1 MGNPKNETRHAM
13 RILDL
18 TLKDLVQIFR
28 DRKTLIFL
36 VAMPVAMT
44 IFMGYML
51 RGSAQTSDPRLAL
64 GWVDGDPQ
72 GALSQS
78 LREMF
83 VNSGAFNIVDVQQS
97 QASEMVGSGKLSG
110 ALIIPADFSQQTLDG
125 TNAQIKLLGDESSN
139 TGQQVLQLARPL
151 ILRLNSAIE
160 IARISTGS
168 GLALPAVGGGGP
180 AQANVGQDA
189 LLASFNQA
197 LQAWLQMDAGQAVVN
212 TEMATGN
219 SANEGNPYNQTSPGI
234 LVMFSIFSLVTSAG
248 LLVAERKTRTLQRLM
263 TTAMQPWQI
272 IAGHLLAMFG
282 LVFLQSLL
290 LVVFGQLFLK
300 VDYLR
305 QPVGIFLVVVSLG
318 LWVAAM
324 GLLIGVIAK
333 GDEQVVLYSMV
344 AMFAFAALGGAW
356 FPLEGAGRAFA
367 TIGHLTPAAWA
378 MDGFQNVL
386 VRGLGLSSVLLPAG
400 ILLAYA
406 LGFFGLATWRFRQG
420 QLD

>member
-1 MGNPKNETRHAM
+1 M

-36 VAMPVAMT
+36 VAMPVVMT

-51 RGSAQTSDPRLAL
+51 RGSDQTGDPRLAL

-78 LREMF
+78 LRTMF
-83 VNSGAFNIVDVQQS
+83 ENSRTFNIVDVQQL
-97 QASEMVGSGKLSG
+97 QASEMVGAGKLAG
-110 ALIIPADFSQQTLDG
+110 AVIIPANYSQLTLDG
-125 TNAQIKLLGDESSN
+125 SNAQITLLGDESSN
-139 TGQQVLQLARPL
+139 TGQQALQLARPL
-151 ILRLNSAIE
+151 ILRLNSAVE
-160 IARISTGS
+160 IARISN
-168 GLALPAVGGGGP
+168 PASSSS
-180 AQANVGQDA
+180 QTA
-189 LLASFNQA
+189 LLVSFNQA
-197 LQAWLQMDAGQAVVN
+197 IQVWSQMDADEPVVVS
-212 TEMATGN
+212 EMATGN
-219 SANEGNPYNQTSPGI
+219 SPNEGNPYNQTSPGI
-234 LVMFSIFSLVTSAG
+234 LVMFSIFSLVTSAS

-263 TTAMQPWQI
+263 TTAMKPWQI
-272 IAGHLLAMFG
+272 IAGHLLAMFS
-282 LVFLQSLL
+282 LVFLQSVM
-290 LVVFGQLFLK
+290 LVVFGQLVLK

-305 QPVGIFLVVVSLG
+305 QPLGMLLVVIGLG

-324 GLLIGVIAK
+324 GLLIGVISK

-344 AMFAFAALGGAW
+344 AMFVFAALGGAW
-356 FPLEGAGRAFA
+356 FPLEGAGQAFS

-378 MDGFQNVL
+378 MDGFQNIL
-386 VRGLGLSSVLLPAG
+386 VRGQGFGSVMLPTG

-406 LGFFGLATWRFRQG
+406 LGFFGLATWLFHRG

>member
-1 MGNPKNETRHAM
+1 M
-13 RILDL
+13 RIVDL

-28 DRKTLIFL
+28 DRKMLIFL
-36 VAMPVAMT
+36 VAMPVAIT
-44 IFMGYML
+44 IFMGYMY
-51 RGSAQTSDPRLAL
+51 RSSAQTSDPRLAL

-78 LREMF
+78 LRTMF
-83 VNSGAFNIVDVQQS
+83 ANSGAFNIMDVQLS
-97 QASEMVGSGKLSG
+97 QASEMVGSGKL
-110 ALIIPADFSQQTLDG
+110 AAAVIIPADFSQKTLDG
-125 TNAQIKLLGDESSN
+125 TSAQITLLGDESSN

-151 ILRLNSAIE
+151 ILRLNSAVE
-160 IARISTGS
+160 IARISNEAGS
-168 GLALPAVGGGGP
+168 SSQATNNGSPALTDSG
-180 AQANVGQDA
+180 QAA
-189 LLASFNQA
+189 MLASFNQA
-197 LQAWLQMDAGQAVVN
+197 LNAWSQMDAGQAVVN
-212 TEMATGN
+212 TEMATGK
-219 SANEGNPYNQTSPGI
+219 SAGDGNPYNQSSPGI
-234 LVMFSIFSLVTSAG
+234 LVMFSIFSLVTSAS

-263 TTAMQPWQI
+263 TTAMKPWQI
-272 IAGHLLAMFG
+272 IAGHLLAMFS
-282 LVFLQSLL
+282 LVFLQSLM
-290 LVVFGQLFLK
+290 LVVFGQLVLK

-305 QPVGIFLVVVSLG
+305 QPAGIFLVVLGLG

-344 AMFAFAALGGAW
+344 AMFVFAALGGAW

-386 VRGLGLSSVLLPAG
+386 VRGLGLGSVLLPVG

>member
-1 MGNPKNETRHAM
+1 M

-18 TLKDLVQIFR
+18 MIKDLVQIFR
-28 DRKTLIFL
+28 DRKSLIFL
-36 VAMPVAMT
+36 IAMPVAFT
-44 IFMGYML
+44 VFMGYMY
-51 RGSAQTSDPRLAL
+51 RSPAQAGDARLAL

-72 GALSQS
+72 GALSPV
-78 LREMF
+78 LRTMF
-83 VNSGAFNIVDVQQS
+83 ENSGAFRLMDID
-97 QASEMVGSGKLSG
+97 QAQAPDMLASGQLAA
-110 ALIIPADFSQQTLDG
+110 ALVIPPDFSQRTLDG
-125 TNAQIKLLGDESSN
+125 TDAQITLLGDEASN

-168 GLALPAVGGGGP
+168 GSALPAVGGGGP
-180 AQANVGQDA
+180 AQANAGQDA

-197 LQAWLQMDAGQAVVN
+197 LQAWSQLDAGEPVMSN
-212 TEMATGN
+212 EMATGVTE
-219 SANEGNPYNQTSPGI
+219 SDDPTTTNPYNQTSPGI
-234 LVMFSIFSLVTSAG
+234 LVMFSIFSLVTSAS

-272 IAGHLLAMFG
+272 IAGHLLAMFS
-282 LVFLQSLL
+282 LVFLQSLI

-305 QPVGIFLVVVSLG
+305 QPLGIFLVVVGLG
-318 LWVAAM
+318 LWVASM

-344 AMFAFAALGGAW
+344 AMFVFAALGGAW

-378 MDGFQNVL
+378 MDGFQNIL
-386 VRGLGLSSVLLPAG
+386 VRGLSLGSVLLPAG

-406 LGFFGLATWRFRQG
+406 LGFFGLATWWFRKG
-420 QLD
+420 LLD

>member
-1 MGNPKNETRHAM
+1 M

-18 TLKDLVQIFR
+18 MLKDLVQIFR

-36 VAMPVAMT
+36 VAMPVVMT
-44 IFMGYML
+44 IFMGFMM
-51 RGSAQTSDPRLAL
+51 RGSAQTSDPRLTL

-72 GALSQS
+72 GALSQAI
-78 LREMF
+78 RTMF
-83 VNSGAFNIVDVQQS
+83 ENSGAFDIMDVQQS
-97 QASEMVGSGKLSG
+97 QASEMVGSGKLAG
-110 ALIIPADFSQQTLDG
+110 AVIIPANFSQQTLEG
-125 TNAQIKLLGDESSN
+125 TNAQITLLGDESSN
-139 TGQQVLQLARPL
+139 TGQQVLQLARPI
-151 ILRLNSAIE
+151 ILRLNSAAE
-160 IARISTGS
+160 IARMRNKTGS
-168 GLALPAVGGGGP
+168 NS
-180 AQANVGQDA
+180 QTA
-189 LLASFNQA
+189 LLTSFNQA
-197 LQAWLQMDAGQAVVN
+197 IQAWSQMDAGQAVVN

-219 SANEGNPYNQTSPGI
+219 SENEDNPYNQTSPGI
-234 LVMFSIFSLVTSAG
+234 LVMFSIFSLVTSAT

-263 TTAMQPWQI
+263 TTAMKPWQI
-272 IAGHLLAMFG
+272 IAGHLLAMFS
-282 LVFLQSLL
+282 LVFLQSVM

-305 QPVGIFLVVVSLG
+305 QPVGIILLVTSLG

-333 GDEQVVLYSMV
+333 GDEQVVLFSMV

-356 FPLEGAGRAFA
+356 FPLEGAGKAFS

-378 MDGFQNVL
+378 MDGFQNIL
-386 VRGLGLSSVLLPAG
+386 IRGLNLGSVLLPAG

-420 QLD
+420 QVD

>member
-1 MGNPKNETRHAM
+1 M
-13 RILDL
+13 RVLDL

-36 VAMPVAMT
+36 VAMPVVMT
-44 IFMGYML
+44 IFMGYMM
-51 RGSAQTSDPRLAL
+51 RGSAQTSDPRLTL
-64 GWVDGDPQ
+64 GWVDNDPQ
-72 GALSQS
+72 GALSQA

-83 VNSGAFNIVDVQQS
+83 VNSGAFNIVDVQPS
-97 QASEMVGSGKLSG
+97 QASEMVGSGKLAG
-110 ALIIPADFSQQTLDG
+110 AVIIPADFSQQTLDR
-125 TNAQIKLLGDESSN
+125 TNAQITLLGDESSN

-151 ILRLNSAIE
+151 ILRLNSAVE
-160 IARISTGS
+160 IARISNGAGS
-168 GLALPAVGGGGP
+168 SS
-180 AQANVGQDA
+180 QEA

-197 LQAWLQMDAGQAVVN
+197 IQAWSQMDTGQTVVN

-219 SANEGNPYNQTSPGI
+219 SANEDNPYNQTSPGI
-234 LVMFSIFSLVTSAG
+234 LVMFSIFSLVTSAS
-248 LLVAERKTRTLQRLM
+248 LLVAERKTRTMQRLM
-263 TTAMQPWQI
+263 TTAMKPWQI
-272 IAGHLLAMFG
+272 IAGHLLAMFS

-305 QPVGIFLVVVSLG
+305 QPVGIILVVTSLG

-356 FPLEGAGRAFA
+356 FPLEGAGKAFS

-378 MDGFQNVL
+378 MDGFQNIL
-386 VRGLGLSSVLLPAG
+386 IRGLSLGSVLLPSG

-420 QLD
+420 QVD

>member
-1 MGNPKNETRHAM
+1 M

-28 DRKTLIFL
+28 DRKILLFL
-36 VAMPVAMT
+36 VAMPVAFT
-44 IFMGYML
+44 IFMGYMY
-51 RGSAQTSDPRLAL
+51 RSPAQASDPRLAL

-72 GALSQS
+72 GALSQA
-78 LREMF
+78 LRTMF
-83 VNSGAFNIVDVQQS
+83 ENSGAFKIVDIQQS
-97 QASEMVGSGKLSG
+97 QASEMVGSGKLAA
-110 ALIIPADFSQQTLDG
+110 ALIIPKDFSQNTLTG
-125 TNAQIKLLGDESSN
+125 MSTPITLLGDESSN

-151 ILRLNSAIE
+151 ILRLNSAVE
-160 IARISTGS
+160 IARISNEAGS
-168 GLALPAVGGGGP
+168 ASPAIDGGGLAKTNAG
-180 AQANVGQDA
+180 QAA

-197 LQAWLQMDAGQAVVN
+197 VQAWSQLDAGEPVVAS
-212 TEMATGN
+212 EMAFGKSGSGDET
-219 SANEGNPYNQTSPGI
+219 AENPYNQTSPGI
-234 LVMFSIFSLVTSAG
+234 LVMFSIFSLVTSAS

-263 TTAMQPWQI
+263 TTSMKPWQI
-272 IAGHLLAMFG
+272 IAGHLLAMFS
-282 LVFLQSLL
+282 LVFLQSLM
-290 LVVFGQLFLK
+290 LVVFGQLVLK

-305 QPVGIFLVVVSLG
+305 QPFGIFLVVLSLG
-318 LWVAAM
+318 LWVASM
-324 GLLIGVIAK
+324 GLLIGVIAR

-344 AMFAFAALGGAW
+344 AMFVFAALGGAW

-378 MDGFQNVL
+378 MDGFQNIL
-386 VRGLGLSSVLLPAG
+386 VRGLSLGSVLLPAG